1 MPIYVGASIASIL
14 SWAAANELV
23 TDATEVRVFSSDS
36 LATTTSVREVISHL
50 NPMLRSLDPLSISGL
65 EFGQGV
71 RIMSATMVVNFEQTR
86 QENDNVDSDRRHYL
100 AANWDVL
107 NYGRNRDSQVQ
118 DIAVITR
125 DSWDQVKCHRARG
138 RDAVRIAMR
147 HVFSERDTN
156 QSYTTPVEV
165 FLPDGRAQ
173 RAVQGRI
180 VQVLQSIREVVEEAV
195 RDNYHRSFAYEVGGQ
210 FQVVRRT
217 FETIRLFNARSL
229 RGVIRL
235 LSPCHFE
242 SQRCGSTLYLQHSQ
256 I

>member
-1 MPIYVGASIASIL
+1 
-14 SWAAANELV
+14 
-23 TDATEVRVFSSDS
+23 
-36 LATTTSVREVISHL
+36 
-50 NPMLRSLDPLSISGL
+50 
-65 EFGQGV
+65 
-71 RIMSATMVVNFEQTR
+71 
-86 QENDNVDSDRRHYL
+86 
-100 AANWDVL
+100 
-107 NYGRNRDSQVQ
+107 
-118 DIAVITR
+118 
-125 DSWDQVKCHRARG
+125 
-138 RDAVRIAMR
+138 MR

-242 SQRCGSTLYLQHSQ
+242 SQEVRLDALSPTLSDLRSLWERREADRELEVAVGWRNSHQGGYVIVCDSTGRLYLRQFRAGQLDATLLRIVRRIIHQVRHRVRDMRTLRRVLRVFEMRDGRGQGDESHMYEDTVRILRLLSEPRGETSGNFSARVPLRGSERNQ
-256 I
+256 LRVCG